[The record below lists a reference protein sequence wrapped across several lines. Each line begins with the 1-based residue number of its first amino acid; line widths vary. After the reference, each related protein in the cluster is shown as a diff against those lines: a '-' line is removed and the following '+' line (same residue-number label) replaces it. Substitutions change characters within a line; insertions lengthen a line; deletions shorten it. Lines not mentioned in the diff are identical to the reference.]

1 MMKHNLILYLLLF
14 LGNPKVSEDETVVS
28 FMFKNINDNK
38 PEEVCSFNLV
48 ITNSGMYKGT
58 LVIIISLSNLNHVKQ
73 ICFLV
78 SDCFQR

>member
-14 LGNPKVSEDETVVS
+14 LGNPNVSEDETVVS

-58 LVIIISLSNLNHVKQ
+58 LIIISLSNLNHVKQ